1 MEWSSFNLN
10 ASLTANLQ
18 KVFARPTEIQQ
29 KVLTY
34 TTANVDLLIQ
44 ARTGEGK
51 TLCYVLPIM
60 NYILTLYERSFASL
74 KNVSPVAL
82 VLVPTRELGVQVKQ
96 HIEQV
101 IFDDSGSNNGVK
113 RNLFG
118 VRVAAVL
125 GGLAKEKQVKQLS
138 KNPEIIVAT
147 PGRLWELIENE
158 ESELLMHQMRR
169 LKFLVI
175 DEADR
180 MTESGHFAE
189 LKNIIEYVYNSV
201 EIKRGDEGEDDTK
214 KKKKI
219 KDKEEIM
226 KKGKNEEE
234 DIEEN
239 TKLAKM
245 LNVDVEDIET
255 IDPVELMDEN
265 AFDDEEEVIEEEE
278 EEDKEDNNG
287 NNNDSDSESS
297 NDDDDDNVINVNK
310 IKHDKRTTSMH
321 KVEYVNKVNIRTIL
335 CSATIDLVHKQQQ
348 NQRSSK
354 KRNNKTQQQTDESK
368 ASQHFQHLIKH
379 LKFYNKLIYI
389 KLKNACDLTQDTPS
403 SSTSLPTPSST
414 PLLLPSKLTLD
425 CYKCT
430 SLNKD
435 YYLYYLLKEHIN
447 SKIIVFTN
455 SISHTKKLFSIFS
468 YFSEF
473 KPTCLHSK
481 MLQSSR
487 LKNIERFTNNE
498 TPILFCTDIG
508 ARGLDFPKVDLV
520 IHYHLPRRTETFIHR
535 SGRTARASMKGAV
548 SSLISEK
555 ELQLYKKIMIDLD
568 YKEFAMKSLSVVQ
581 LEKIKSLFEFAKEI
595 EKESFRIK
603 KANREKQWYHKQ
615 AQLCEMIYDDDNED
629 DDYDKEEAMK
639 EKILGK
645 KRKMLSKEK
654 FHKKKIYT
662 KLNESNIKR
671 SSFLTPEQVTKLNAL
686 MKDENMRKENL
697 TQALYEAHNDARAIR
712 FKDKPKRRRYMHRR
726 KGK

>member
-10 ASLTANLQ
+10 TSLTANLQ
-18 KVFARPTEIQQ
+18 KVFAKPTEIQQ
-29 KVLTY
+29 KVLAY
-34 TTANVDLLIQ
+34 TTAKVDLLIQ

-60 NYILTLYERSFASL
+60 NYILTCYERSEASL
-74 KNVSPVAL
+74 KNISPVAL

-101 IFDDSGSNNGVK
+101 IFDDCVNSSDNSVNK
-113 RNLFG
+113 RNLFN

-158 ESELLMHQMRR
+158 ESALLMNQMRR

-189 LKNIIEYVYNSV
+189 LKSIIEYIYNSV
-201 EIKRGDEGEDDTK
+201 EIKRNDESGDEGK
-214 KKKKI
+214 KKKK

-226 KKGKNEEE
+226 KKGKDEEE

-245 LNVDVEDIET
+245 LNVNVDDIET

-265 AFDDEEEVIEEEE
+265 AFDEESIVNEDEDDNEE
-278 EEDKEDNNG
+278 EEDDKE
-287 NNNDSDSESS
+287 NDS
-297 NDDDDDNVINVNK
+297 DDNVINVNK
-310 IKHDKRTTSMH
+310 IKHDKRITSTH
-321 KVEYVNKVNIRTIL
+321 TVEYVNKVNIRTIL

-348 NQRSSK
+348 QQRSK
-354 KRNNKTQQQTDESK
+354 KHNNNKQTDESK

-389 KLKNACDLTQDTPS
+389 KLKNACDLTSPTAPSNTSTSLTTPTPS
-403 SSTSLPTPSST
+403 SSPF
-414 PLLLPSKLTLD
+414 LLPSKLTLD

-430 SLNKD
+430 SINKD
-435 YYLYYLLKEHIN
+435 YYLYYLLKEHIS

-508 ARGLDFPKVDLV
+508 ARGLDFPNVDLV

-615 AQLCEMIYDDDNED
+615 AQLCEMIYDDDN
-629 DDYDKEEAMK
+629 DDYNDDKEEAMK

-686 MKDENMRKENL
+686 MKDEGFRKENI